1 MNYVIQ
7 DRKKYA
13 RICIGNY
20 SDQLTYVNDKFRCII
35 LVDKLNSTFLSRF
48 EKEIVT
54 FDKLLN
60 PQQLKSSKN
69 IINEIKLRQI
79 IEEATKN
86 YKINYNI
93 KDLLINWG
101 KENI

>member
-13 RICIGNY
+13 RIWIGNY

-35 LVDKLNSTFLSRF
+35 LIDKLNSTFLSRF

-60 PQQLKSSKN
+60 PQQLKLSKN

-93 KDLLINWG
+93 KDLLINCG